1 MKKFVL
7 AAARLFYKILFKV
20 EIEGVEKIPCD
31 KNFIV
36 TPNHLSNF
44 DPPLIAAFLPVE
56 NVAYMAKASL
66 FKVPVVAQVIKAFE
80 AFPVKRGEGMAA
92 IKTAIRLLRDGKNIV
107 MFPEGRRV
115 HTPGVL
121 GKGKQG
127 AVVIAT
133 KAEVGILPVGIEA
146 TYKFRSRVKVT
157 VGDYIDLSEYK
168 GQKLSAE
175 EVQNITDQV
184 VMEKIAV
191 LSGARTYG
199 N

>member
-1 MKKFVL
+1 MKKFIL
-7 AAARLFYKILFKV
+7 SAARVFYRLMFKI
-20 EIEGVEKIPCD
+20 EIEGLEKIPRD

-44 DPPLIAAFLPVE
+44 DPPLIAAFLPID
-56 NVAYMAKASL
+56 NMAYMAKASL

-80 AFPVKRGEGMAA
+80 AFPVKKGEGVSAIRTA
-92 IKTAIRLLRDGKNIV
+92 IKILRGGKNLV

-133 KAEVGILPVGIEA
+133 KADVGILPVGIVA
-146 TYKFRSRVKVT
+146 SYKFRSRVKVT
-157 VGDYIDLSEYK
+157 IGDYIDFSEYS
-168 GQKLSAE
+168 GQKLTADDI
-175 EVQNITDQV
+175 QNITDEI
-184 VMEKIAV
+184 VMGKIAL
-191 LSGARTYG
+191 LSGAKPYG

>member
-1 MKKFVL
+1 MKKFIL
-7 AAARLFYKILFKV
+7 SAARVFYRLMFKI
-20 EIEGVEKIPCD
+20 EIEGLEKIPRD

-44 DPPLIAAFLPVE
+44 DPPLIAAFLPID
-56 NVAYMAKASL
+56 NMAYMAKASL

-80 AFPVKRGEGMAA
+80 AFPVKKGEGMAA
-92 IKTAIRLLRDGKNIV
+92 IRTAIKILRAGKNLV

-121 GKGKQG
+121 GRGKQG

-133 KAEVGILPVGIEA
+133 KADVGILPVGIVA
-146 TYKFRSRVKVT
+146 SYKFRSRVKVT
-157 VGDYIDLSEYK
+157 IGDYIDFSEYS
-168 GQKLSAE
+168 GQKLTADDI
-175 EVQNITDQV
+175 QNITDEV
-184 VMEKIAV
+184 VMGKIAL